1 MRGFPKLLIGWAG
14 FRRGAVPLALAS
26 VTAGLI
32 AAVATHRP
40 LANGPAEW
48 QWAYRPADLSPAGA
62 AMAALALAVALAA
75 AWGWPARG
83 KSAPAAAMTEP
94 AEPGA
99 SGAPALFVIVGG
111 VFTLALVAA
120 EPGGFGRV
128 FDSLVSRN
136 SFGYVWDAGLAPPA
150 RELLADYPAASSG
163 LNQHSVTHPPGPLL
177 AVRALD
183 LLGRRL
189 REPAPGESGLAGAA
203 ARAITR
209 ALDRAHDRR
218 RPVPEPPPSAW
229 TLVALAFL
237 LPALSALAGWPL
249 YRLALLW
256 GLERSTA
263 LLAALLWVVVPARS
277 LFTPSFDQ
285 ALPAILLPAAVLA
298 TARGGQGA
306 NSANGADTAHGADG
320 ADGSNSAAAGFRAFG
335 AGVLAWLAC
344 FLSYGCLAF
353 LPLLLLLAT
362 LPIRRPG
369 VCNRIPAH
377 SIRLPALL
385 AAGFLLPWLALAAAT
400 GFDAWS
406 ASRAALAL
414 HHKIAVAPRSY
425 ATWLLFNPYD
435 FALLLGPALL
445 GLSAAAFFQ
454 PSRPRLDPPA
464 PATSGDPPAR
474 PRADEGESVG
484 PAWRLA
490 LRAWWVLLAVLLLSG
505 GARGEVGRIWLPWMP
520 FACLFAAAAA
530 ARWGARHPLTLLL
543 VLLQAALLFTLAA
556 NLVFVT

>member
-48 QWAYRPADLSPAGA
+48 QWAYRPAGLSPAGA
-62 AMAALALAVALAA
+62 AVAAAALAA
-75 AWGWPARG
+75 ALAAWGWLARE
-83 KSAPAAAMTEP
+83 KSAPAAAR
-94 AEPGA
+94 
-99 SGAPALFVIVGG
+99 GAPALLVLAGG

-150 RELLADYPAASSG
+150 RALLADYPAASSG

-189 REPAPGESGLAGAA
+189 GEPAPGESGLAGAA

-237 LPALSALAGWPL
+237 LPALSALAAWPL

-256 GLERSTA
+256 GLERSAA
-263 LLAALLWVVVPARS
+263 LLAALFWVVLPARS

-285 ALPAILLPAAVLA
+285 ALPAVLLPAALLA
-298 TARGGQGA
+298 TGRGGRGSDSA
-306 NSANGADTAHGADG
+306 DSANGANGANRAG
-320 ADGSNSAAAGFRAFG
+320 GVAAGFRAFG
-335 AGVLAWLAC
+335 AGALAWLAC

-353 LPLLLLLAT
+353 LPLMLLLAAH
-362 LPIRRPG
+362 PIRLPG
-369 VCNRIPAH
+369 ASDQTPAH
-377 SIRLPALL
+377 SIKLPALL
-385 AAGFLLPWLALAAAT
+385 AAGFLLPWPALAATT

-406 ASRAALAL
+406 AFRAALAL
-414 HHKIAVAPRSY
+414 HHKIAVAPRAY

-435 FALLLGPALL
+435 FTLLLGPALL
-445 GLSAAAFFQ
+445 GLSAAALFQ
-454 PSRPRLDPPA
+454 PRLGA
-464 PATSGDPPAR
+464 EQSETSA
-474 PRADEGESVG
+474 

-490 LRAWWVLLAVLLLSG
+490 LRAWWVLLAVLLFSG
-505 GARGEVGRIWLPWMP
+505 GVRGEVGRIWLPWMP

-530 ARWGARHPLTLLL
+530 AARWGARHPLTWLL

-556 NLVFVT
+556 NLVFVS

>member
-1 MRGFPKLLIGWAG
+1 MRGFPKLLIGWAW

-48 QWAYRPADLSPAGA
+48 QWAYRPAGLSPTGA
-62 AMAALALAVALAA
+62 AVAAAALAA
-75 AWGWPARG
+75 ALAAWGWLARE
-83 KSAPAAAMTEP
+83 KSAPAAVP
-94 AEPGA
+94 IG
-99 SGAPALFVIVGG
+99 SGAPALLVLAGG
-111 VFTLALVAA
+111 VFTLALLAA

-189 REPAPGESGLAGAA
+189 GEPAPGESGLAGAA

-237 LPALSALAGWPL
+237 LPVLSALAAWPL

-256 GLERSTA
+256 GLERSAA
-263 LLAALLWVVVPARS
+263 LLAALFWMVVPARS

-285 ALPAILLPAAVLA
+285 ALPAVLLPAAVLA
-298 TARGGQGA
+298 TSRGGRGSDSA
-306 NSANGADTAHGADG
+306 DSANGANGAG
-320 ADGSNSAAAGFRAFG
+320 NAAAGFRAFAAG
-335 AGVLAWLAC
+335 ALAWLAC

-353 LPLLLLLAT
+353 LPLLLLLAAH
-362 LPIRRPG
+362 PIRLPG
-369 VCNRIPAH
+369 ASDQIPAH
-377 SIRLPALL
+377 SIKLPALL

-406 ASRAALAL
+406 ALRAALAL

-445 GLSAAAFFQ
+445 GLSATALFQ
-454 PSRPRLDPPA
+454 PSQPRLDPPA

-474 PRADEGESVG
+474 LGADESERAG

-505 GARGEVGRIWLPWMP
+505 GVRGEVGRIWLPWMP

-530 ARWGARHPLTLLL
+530 AARWGARHPLSWLL

-556 NLVFVT
+556 NLVFVS